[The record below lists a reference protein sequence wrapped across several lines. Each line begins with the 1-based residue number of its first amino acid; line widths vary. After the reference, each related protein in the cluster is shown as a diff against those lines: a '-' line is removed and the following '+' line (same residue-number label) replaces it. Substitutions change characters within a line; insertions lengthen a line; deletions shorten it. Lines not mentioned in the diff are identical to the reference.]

1 MSRPNGW
8 TVLSELKMLRSQM
21 LVHSC
26 IYYLLNDNMITDH
39 EWTAR
44 AKKLA
49 ALQRKIIAKHGH
61 CEVDWFDDAF
71 KDWDGSSGFHLPLR
85 DPWVLRKAHQLL
97 DWRNR
102 DADKERLRAAGK
114 GRSNY

>member
-1 MSRPNGW
+1 MEPTRPPGW
-8 TVLSELKMLRSQM
+8 TFKQEVKKLRSQM

-26 IYYLLNDNMITDH
+26 IYYLLNDNLISDH

-49 ALQRKIIAKHGH
+49 ALQEKAKAKFGH
-61 CEVDWFDDAF
+61 CNIGWYDAEF
-71 KDWDGSSGFHLPLR
+71 ENWDGSSGFHLPHR

-97 DWRNR
+97 SWRK
-102 DADKERLRAAGK
+102 DD
-114 GRSNY
+114 